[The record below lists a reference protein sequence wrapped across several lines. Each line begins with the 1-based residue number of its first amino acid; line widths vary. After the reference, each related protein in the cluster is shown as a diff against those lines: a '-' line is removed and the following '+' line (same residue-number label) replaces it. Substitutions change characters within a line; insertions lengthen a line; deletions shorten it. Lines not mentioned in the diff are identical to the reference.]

1 MDKKAGYVTI
11 PIEVFNNFAEISRR
25 VNEQA
30 KERLRQVEEF
40 QVPPFSVYKNGKLI
54 KRGGMQ

>member
-1 MDKKAGYVTI
+1 MNKNTGYVTI

-30 KERLRQVEEF
+30 KERLCQELEEK
-40 QVPPFSVYKNGKLI
+40 VPPFSIYKNGKLI
-54 KRGGMQ
+54 KIGGAK